1 MAAHLPRSLPLP
13 TAQVRTGSRSLLGT
27 IGRLADPGIA
37 LGCLLTVHAL
47 WGLEASTPVILLGAL
62 AFSLSYP
69 GDLPFL
75 KQPRGVIRRITAA
88 WAMVVALG
96 LDASEHDPL
105 QGLRVSTEG
114 FARMARLIAGL
125 GIATVLVQEGGYLG
139 PGLGENLSAFL
150 AAFEHPDRA

>member
-1 MAAHLPRSLPLP
+1 VHHGNGTQAIFYGSREVLTVSVHADPDGFYPYFWGHAHERGEGEGEGYNLNLPL
-13 TAQVRTGSRSLLGT
+13 
-27 IGRLADPGIA
+27 A
-37 LGCLLTVHAL
+37 LGSGDEA
-47 WGLEASTPVILLGAL
+47 WLEAGERAIDRVSRFA
-62 AFSLSYP
+62 P
-69 GDLPFL
+69 GVL
-75 KQPRGVIRRITAA
+75 
-88 WAMVVALG
+88 VVALG